1 MEINKQKKM
10 ERIEFRVSSEE
21 KELLQQAQAI
31 SGLGSLSAFV
41 SNAVHE
47 KATQVIK
54 DKERIL
60 LTERDKEVFF
70 QAISEDSAPNEALLN
85 AAQDYIHKFKRFE
98 NSTIQ

>member
-1 MEINKQKKM
+1 MEIDKQKKM
-10 ERIEFRVSSEE
+10 ERIEFRISIEE
-21 KELLQQAQAI
+21 KELLQKAQAI
-31 SGLGSLSAFV
+31 SGLSSLSAFI

-70 QAISEDSAPNEALLN
+70 QAISEESEPNEALLN
-85 AAQDYIHKFKRFE
+85 AAQDYIHKFKSFE